1 MKDIIKKYY
10 IYIIIG
16 VLTVLSLILSFD
28 YNKSDEIIIETPI
41 YEQEVNN
48 TFIYIDIGGS
58 VLNPGVYKV
67 ERNTRLF
74 QLIIKAGGLTKEAN
88 ELLINQSMLL
98 KDEMYV
104 YIPNIY
110 EDYKGT
116 NIDNSTLLVNINSAS
131 KTELE
136 SLPGIGPSTAQ
147 SIIDYREQI
156 KIFDDIED
164 LMNVPGIGE
173 TTFNELKDL
182 ITT

>member
-1 MKDIIKKYY
+1 
-10 IYIIIG
+10 
-16 VLTVLSLILSFD
+16 
-28 YNKSDEIIIETPI
+28 
-41 YEQEVNN
+41 
-48 TFIYIDIGGS
+48 
-58 VLNPGVYKV
+58 
-67 ERNTRLF
+67 
-74 QLIIKAGGLTKEAN
+74 
-88 ELLINQSMLL
+88 MLL